1 MRTITRMLAVSAC
14 MMLMGAPLAVAE
26 EVSSEELA
34 EMRAM
39 MEKLQGQVAAQS
51 EQIEHQG
58 DVIEEAR
65 LDRTREDDS
74 RLGSSGITSFL
85 QRLEVEGWVAGSYFW
100 NFNNPS
106 KRTQPIGNVGQA
118 GGVYPF
124 HTSHNSFQVDQIW
137 FGIEHPIDE
146 ENRAGFRF
154 DLLYGSTAA
163 NIGNAPAGRCYNA
176 GDCTS
181 AYYVNQA
188 YIQYLMPFTSN
199 GITMKAGK
207 FATLAG
213 AEVAQTTANFNITRG
228 NLFNLLQPIDHVGL
242 LWDTE
247 WGESGFTTALGFAN
261 SGFNGGGFGSASSD
275 FDITKGKGVIGQ
287 VGWSNETI
295 GSALTVIWSDEVYN
309 TGNFPD
315 LKGDD
320 KGRGLV
326 DLVLTWDP
334 TEKISTWLNFDYS
347 WAQHSNETAHAIGV
361 AVAGRYAVTER
372 FGISTRFEWVGDKDG
387 FVGWQNKNESG
398 NDVVDAN
405 LFSLTGTADYAITNN
420 LMIRGEVRWDT
431 ISKEEGSDDEFFGRG
446 GFAKVNKNNQ
456 VTMGAE
462 LVYEF

>member
-1 MRTITRMLAVSAC
+1 MRTIMRVLAVSAC
-14 MMLMGAPLAVAE
+14 MLLMGAPLAVAE
-26 EVSSEELA
+26 EVSSDELA

-39 MEKLQGQVAAQS
+39 MEQLQGQVAAQS

-58 DVIEEAR
+58 EVIKEAQ
-65 LDRTREDDS
+65 LDRAREDDS
-74 RLGSSGITSFL
+74 RLGASGITSFL
-85 QRLEVEGWVAGSYFW
+85 QRLEVEGWIAGSYFW

-106 KRTQPIGNVGQA
+106 KRTQPFGNVGNA

-124 HTSHNSFQVDQIW
+124 HTGHNTFSVDQVW
-137 FGIEHPIDE
+137 FGLEHPIDE

-154 DLLYGSTAA
+154 DLVFGSTAA
-163 NIGNAPAGRCYNA
+163 NLGNAPGGRCYNA

-181 AYYVNQA
+181 SYYVNQA

-207 FATLAG
+207 FGTLAG

-228 NLFNLLQPIDHVGL
+228 NVYNLLQPIDHVGL
-242 LWDTE
+242 LFDTE
-247 WGESGFTTALGFAN
+247 WGETGITTALGFAN
-261 SGFNGGGFGSASSD
+261 SGFNGGSAD
-275 FDITKGKGVIGQ
+275 FDVTKGKGVIGQ

-295 GSALTVIWSDEVYN
+295 GSALTVIWSDEVAN
-309 TGNFPD
+309 FGNGPNFG
-315 LKGDD
+315 GDD
-320 KGRGLV
+320 RGVGLL

-347 WAQHSNETAHAIGV
+347 WANVGGGTTATALGI

-372 FGISTRFEWVGDKDG
+372 FGISTRFEWVGDDDG
-387 FVGWQNKNESG
+387 FVGWQNPNAG
-398 NDVVDAN
+398 NVVDGN
-405 LFSLTGTADYAITNN
+405 IFSLTGTADYAITNN
-420 LMIRGEVRWDT
+420 LMVRGEVRWDT
-431 ISKEEGSDDEFFGRG
+431 ISKTGGSDDEFYGRG
-446 GFAKVNKNNQ
+446 SYANVNKSDQ